1 MPNVENEIDDFL
13 GQQTSEH
20 PEQESVMQREYG
32 NIPNPSDFDEA
43 WIKYIIEFHLPKDLE
58 KLLVL
63 YLKPLVDL
71 AAKSNIL
78 RQEIPMH
85 LLEYDIIWDMYRIYE
100 RKGRYD
106 SKLMVCQE
114 IIRHALELQLN
125 RSVKGWQGELIFTR
139 KFDIRQRMKEKSE
152 GFGKY
157 FRRNKDKDMEE

>member
-1 MPNVENEIDDFL
+1 MVEIEKEIDDFL
-13 GQQTSEH
+13 SQDMEH
-20 PEQESVMQREYG
+20 PELETSMQRAYSD
-32 NIPNPSDFDEA
+32 IPSPSDFDEA

-58 KLLVL
+58 RLLIL

-100 RKGRYD
+100 RKGKYD

-114 IIRHALELQLN
+114 IIRHALELQLC

-139 KFDIRQRMKEKSE
+139 KFDIRQRMREKAQSWT
-152 GFGKY
+152 KY
-157 FRRNKDKDMEE
+157 FKKKKEDEED